1 MDDQR
6 LGSRAAGML
15 LAAVQQRYMETKR
28 TALLL
33 EDEPLIAINVEM
45 TLRDAGFDVS
55 IVATCSDALEWLE
68 VCRPDIVIVDI
79 VLRDG
84 PCHEVVE
91 QLLTDGIPF
100 VVHSGD
106 HPSVHDGTPFA
117 AGAWVNK
124 PSEANELAAT
134 VRQLVAA

>member
-1 MDDQR
+1 MVN
-6 LGSRAAGML
+6 G
-15 LAAVQQRYMETKR
+15 R

-33 EDEPLIAINVEM
+33 EDEPLIAIDVEQN
-45 TLRDAGFDVS
+45 LRDAGFDVS
-55 IVATCSDALEWLE
+55 IVATCADALEWLE

-91 QLLTDGIPF
+91 QLVNNDIPF

-106 HPSVHDGTPFA
+106 VADAHVGTPFEH
-117 AGAWVNK
+117 GVWLSK
-124 PSEANELAAT
+124 PSMPEG
-134 VRQLVAA
+134 LVAAIRQATSAPQQP

>member
-1 MDDQR
+1 MDN
-6 LGSRAAGML
+6 
-15 LAAVQQRYMETKR
+15 KR

-33 EDEPLIAINVEM
+33 EDEPLIAMDVEM
-45 TLRDAGFDVS
+45 TLREAGFDVS
-55 IVATCSDALEWLE
+55 IIGSCAEALEWLE

-84 PCHEVVE
+84 PCHEVVR
-91 QLLTDGIPF
+91 QLVTDGIPF

-106 HPSVHDGTPFA
+106 LPTMHADTPFE

-124 PSEANELAAT
+124 PSEATELLSV
-134 VRQLVAA
+134 VRELVEA

>member
-1 MDDQR
+1 MD
-6 LGSRAAGML
+6 SA
-15 LAAVQQRYMETKR
+15 KR

-33 EDEPLIAINVEM
+33 EDESLIAMDIEM

-55 IVATCSDALEWLE
+55 IVGSCEEALEWLE

-84 PCHEVVE
+84 PCHEAVE
-91 QLLTDGIPF
+91 QLVEDGIPF

-106 HPSVHDGTPFA
+106 QPDDHAGTPFA
-117 AGAWVNK
+117 AGAWINK
-124 PSEANELAAT
+124 PAVGADIIAAIQGLA
-134 VRQLVAA
+134 V